1 MPSKPTV
8 FAVDE
13 YESQEFDA
21 VLVQENAVVCLNADP
36 PHVRIIPMDKV
47 NHVDAD
53 PELLLGEAEIPESFY
68 GGAEYGFADPEE
80 FDELREHR
88 EALDREEY

>member
-1 MPSKPTV
+1 MPTV

-13 YESQEFDA
+13 YEAQEYDA

-36 PHVRIIPMDKV
+36 GLVRVIPFQKV

-53 PELLLGEAEIPESFY
+53 PELHLSSSEVPDSFF
-68 GGAEYGFADPEE
+68 GGAEYAFVDVSK
-80 FDELREHR
+80 FDRIERHLEDIEREQ
-88 EALDREEY
+88 Y